1 MTAQEAVASR
11 PRQRERRRLGLVVA
25 FGLTIRLDVS
35 TWFVNSGAL
44 IDPTSANVGGPNEG
58 IVHPAYAALWRGRWI
73 ISDQSGRQPQFLVG
87 TQAAETW

>member
-1 MTAQEAVASR
+1 
-11 PRQRERRRLGLVVA
+11 
-25 FGLTIRLDVS
+25 
-35 TWFVNSGAL
+35 VNSGAL

-73 ISDQSGRQPQFLVG
+73 ISDQSRRQPQFLVG